1 MKTHIAFVF
10 LFIALVSSSC
20 MENLKVDKPSYIYI
34 EPFQVVYDKAIT
46 TGTGRYNISD
56 AWLYIND
63 QPYGL
68 FRPPV
73 KVPIESVGK
82 TNIKI
87 GAGIRINGISASRV
101 EYPFYLRYEV
111 DTTLYADSI
120 IRLKPIVKYSDVTA
134 FPLLED
140 FESSATIFDTVN
152 GSKSFLQRIENQ
164 GLDSFFYG
172 SFTARALLNEQ
183 TPNLHILSK
192 NLYVLPKAGIPVYL
206 EMDYKT
212 TVKLQVNLVFLN
224 TENVVRDIPIITLNP
239 TNRGGELSWNK
250 IYIELT
256 NDVSYT
262 PSALSFGISFL
273 AFKPRETDGEV
284 WFDNIKIVHR

>member
-1 MKTHIAFVF
+1 MKTHFVF
-10 LFIALVSSSC
+10 IMFFLALFCSSC

-34 EPFQVVYDKAIT
+34 EPFGVVYDRAIT

-73 KVPIESVGK
+73 KVPIESAGN

-87 GAGIRINGISASRV
+87 GAGIRINGISASRT

-111 DTTLYADSI
+111 DTTLYTDSVVT
-120 IRLKPIVKYSDVTA
+120 LKPMVRYSDVTV

-152 GSKSFLQRIENQ
+152 GSKAYLQRIENQ

-172 SFTARALLNEQ
+172 SFTARATLTEQ
-183 TPNLHILSK
+183 APNFHVLSK
-192 NLYVLPKAGIPVYL
+192 NLYVLPKAGNPVFL

-212 TVKLQVNLVFLN
+212 TVKLQVNLVYLN

-239 TNRGGELSWNK
+239 TNRGGELNWNK

-273 AFKPRETDGEV
+273 ANKARDMDGEI